1 MSRVGMYD
9 HLGVKVDKAVLAT
22 LADTLVNANYGVH
35 QMCSA
40 LVAAWHRKNPN
51 GPKHPYQV
59 DSYLELR
66 IEKLLDE
73 GCF

>member
-1 MSRVGMYD
+1 MSRVGMYN
-9 HLGVKVDKAVLAT
+9 HLGVNFPLDLQT
-22 LADTLVNANYGVH
+22 IADTLVNANYGVH

-51 GPKHPYQV
+51 GSRFPNQIENH
-59 DSYLELR
+59 LELG
-66 IEKLLDE
+66 IEKLLDK